1 MGKPKL
7 KCLLSHHHLDLLE
20 KGFQVFKKSNLGYWI
35 QRHYWYHPGEERIY
49 WNSKKIFR
57 SNHSFYPF
65 QIRSMEKMYDTE
77 SQIHLSIY
85 LPKNKYENVEV
96 IYKTIE
102 WRFESEEERN
112 EIFTAIQQLRSQ
124 YQSEYSIF
132 PKIK

>member
-65 QIRSMEKMYDTE
+65 QIRSIEKINDTE

>member
-1 MGKPKL
+1 MKEPKL

-20 KGFQVFKKSNLGYWI
+20 RGFEVCKKSNMGIWI

-49 WNSKKIFR
+49 WHSRKIF
-57 SNHSFYPF
+57 SSHHSFYLF
-65 QIRSMEKMYDTE
+65 QIRSIEKINDTE
-77 SQIHLSIY
+77 SKIELSIY

-102 WRFESEEERN
+102 WKFETEEERD

-132 PKIK
+132 LRIR